1 MFTPSIVLLMIINTV
16 AASGAVFVALQ
27 ASALETGDRV
37 SASTASAPHATGITA
52 ELPDLDEK
60 DVSLEIAN
68 GVLSISGEK
77 KSESEDKAR
86 RFTGRESGFAEGR
99 RRKGGRWHA
108 DQKRVPASQFNRPH
122 PARRPRRASDR
133 TQWHCSQRQC
143 RGGLRKSAGETHGRS
158 MIKNGHVHRFG
169 EARDA
174 SLNVAMPP
182 RRREP
187 Q

>member
-1 MFTPSIVLLMIINTV
+1 MFGPSIVLLMIINTV

-27 ASALETGDRV
+27 ASALDTGDRV

-86 RFTGRESGFAEGR
+86 RFTGRENRTMLSAYFQSEQFD
-99 RRKGGRWHA
+99 RKRLDPVDAFSLSCPG
-108 DQKRVPASQFNRPH
+108 QYRPVLFHH
-122 PARRPRRASDR
+122 PGSLYE
-133 TQWHCSQRQC
+133 S
-143 RGGLRKSAGETHGRS
+143 RGAG
-158 MIKNGHVHRFG
+158 N
-169 EARDA
+169 
-174 SLNVAMPP
+174 
-182 RRREP
+182 
-187 Q
+187 

>member
-1 MFTPSIVLLMIINTV
+1 MFTSSIVLLMIINTV

-27 ASALETGDRV
+27 ASALDTGDRV

-86 RFTGRESGFAEGR
+86 RFTGGENRTMLSAYFQSEQFDRKRLSLGPFNRSKIKYLPPPQTPALYQANVPMSTVEYTIYSARGRFHTRSAIRHENPSFAE
-99 RRKGGRWHA
+99 
-108 DQKRVPASQFNRPH
+108 P
-122 PARRPRRASDR
+122 
-133 TQWHCSQRQC
+133 
-143 RGGLRKSAGETHGRS
+143 
-158 MIKNGHVHRFG
+158 
-169 EARDA
+169 
-174 SLNVAMPP
+174 
-182 RRREP
+182 
-187 Q
+187 

>member
-27 ASALETGDRV
+27 ASALDTGDRV

-77 KSESEDKAR
+77 KSESETNPR
-86 RFTGRESGFAEGR
+86 PFT
-99 RRKGGRWHA
+99 
-108 DQKRVPASQFNRPH
+108 ASENRTIPS
-122 PARRPRRASDR
+122 PS
-133 TQWHCSQRQC
+133 
-143 RGGLRKSAGETHGRS
+143 
-158 MIKNGHVHRFG
+158 F
-169 EARDA
+169 
-174 SLNVAMPP
+174 
-182 RRREP
+182 
-187 Q
+187 